1 MIFMEQPDFLTESEV
16 YHMIQ
21 ESALT
26 DKGRLEI
33 KEKILDPIFKVL
45 ETKSG
50 MKKYM
55 DLGNE
60 FIDLNADMLAKQ
72 YPTTR
77 VVYPRRYVD
86 SVLEIFG
93 FTVADMKR
101 LIKDILQTHVN
112 ASDWNS
118 IVAYP
123 SNIIHTAVL
132 IYSDMSIQVD
142 MNNPNIK
149 NNRNLLRDSARQ
161 QFGMTSYQMAFATYF
176 PSPPN
181 PSVMEYTYNHLD
193 RSWNLVKDEDMVTW
207 IGESIET
214 SYQFYRNKIA
224 LSLTPQL
231 LADFLNRVRNTFRQ
245 NLRTLAHKY
254 YEDIDAGHG
263 VAQDTDESSE
273 IETSELT
280 KLRTNLVRRIRNGD
294 ELYKKMNKTYVA
306 IANLKQV
313 KPPELLY
320 NFAQRVQIKDIS
332 TIIDLILYVFI
343 TKEGNNIKDINS
355 SKYISRI
362 TKFPTA
368 CDRAIPGKALLV
380 PMQKKYN
387 EKDTIVKAYICYLAT
402 YILQRINDVQQVLF

>member
-1 MIFMEQPDFLTESEV
+1 MFFMEQSEFLTESEV

-21 ESALT
+21 ESSLT

-33 KEKILDPIFKVL
+33 KEKILDPIFRVL

-60 FIDLNADMLAKQ
+60 FIDLNSEMLSKQ

-77 VVYPRRYVD
+77 VVHPRRYVD

-93 FTVADMKR
+93 FTVPEMKR
-101 LIKDILQTHVN
+101 VIKEILQKHVN

-132 IYSDMSIQVD
+132 IYSDMSVQVD
-142 MNNPNIK
+142 MSNPNIK
-149 NNRNLLRDSARQ
+149 NHRNLLRDSARQ
-161 QFGMTSYQMAFATYF
+161 QFGLTSYQMAFASFF
-176 PSPPN
+176 PTPPN

-207 IGESIET
+207 IGESVET

-245 NLRTLAHKY
+245 NLRTLASKY
-254 YEDIDAGHG
+254 YADIEAGNS
-263 VAQDTDESSE
+263 VSSDTDESSE
-273 IETSELT
+273 IETSDLT
-280 KLRTNLVRRIRNGD
+280 KIRTNLVRKIRNGD
-294 ELYKKMNKTYVA
+294 ELYKRMNKTYAA

-320 NFAQRVQIKDIS
+320 KFAQRVNIKDIS
-332 TIIDLILYVFI
+332 TIIDLILFVFI
-343 TKEGNNIKDINS
+343 TKEGNEIKDINS

-368 CDRAIPGKALLV
+368 CDRAIPGKPLLL

-402 YILQRINDVQQVLF
+402 YIMQRLNDVTQILY